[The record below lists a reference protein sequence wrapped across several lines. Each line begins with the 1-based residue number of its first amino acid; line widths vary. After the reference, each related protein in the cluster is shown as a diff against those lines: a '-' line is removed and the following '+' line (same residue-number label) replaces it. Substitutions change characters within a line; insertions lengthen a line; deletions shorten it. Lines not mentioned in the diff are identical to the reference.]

1 MCKTFVE
8 PVEIPADV
16 QTLVTAHNT
25 GQITRRDFIVQAA
38 ALLTGVAVTG
48 TMIAADADA
57 ALSAALT
64 ATVTPAM
71 SVTPTNTLL
80 PIKTEMVTFEANGVT
95 APGYLAR
102 PAADGKYPGVVV
114 IQEWWG
120 LDDHIKSVV
129 DRMAQ
134 QGFVAVSPDLYR
146 GEVASEPDEARKLAM
161 ALIMDQALA
170 DIQGAANYL
179 TSLESV
185 DPKKV
190 GVMGFCMG
198 GRLSMLMSWKGEA
211 NIGAVVIF
219 YGGGISPTDDDLKAV
234 KVPVLGLYGDRDGGI
249 PVANVRKWEAKLKEF
264 GKINEMVV
272 YENAQHSF
280 FNDTRA
286 SYNEA
291 AAADAFGRLLEW
303 FRQYLTA

>member
-1 MCKTFVE
+1 MCKTLLE

-16 QTLVTAHNT
+16 QTLITAHNA

-38 ALLTGVAVTG
+38 ALLTGAALTG
-48 TMIAADADA
+48 TMIVADADA
-57 ALSAALT
+57 ALSAAIT
-64 ATVTPAM
+64 ETVTPTTSA
-71 SVTPTNTLL
+71 TPTREPL
-80 PIKTEMVTFEANGVT
+80 PIKSEMVTFEANGVT

-102 PAADGKYPGVVV
+102 PTAEGKYPGVVV

-161 ALIMDQALA
+161 GLILDQALA

-185 DPKKV
+185 EPKKV

-198 GRLSMLMSWKGEA
+198 GRLSMMMSWKGEA

-219 YGGGISPTDDDLKAV
+219 YGGGINPTDDDLKAV

-249 PVANVRKWEAKLKEF
+249 PVANVRRWELKLREF
-264 GKINEMVV
+264 GKTAEMLV

-286 SYNEA
+286 AYNEA
-291 AAADAFGRLLEW
+291 AAADAFQRLLRW
-303 FRQYLTA
+303 FRAYLTA